1 MCDDYGIVNAP
12 FSGSLAGPV
21 SRKEPAGSQYD
32 GVKLLNDGKED
43 KMSIQ
48 CLEVSAA
55 KGKKLLEIIHYH
67 LKLQLPVLE
76 NVLSANV
83 DI

>member
-1 MCDDYGIVNAP
+1 MFNSNLICHFSYRGNGLHKAVDLVCDDYGIVNTP

-21 SRKEPAGSQYD
+21 SRKDPAGNQYD

-48 CLEVSAA
+48 YLKVSAA
-55 KGKKLLEIIHYH
+55 GK
-67 LKLQLPVLE
+67 
-76 NVLSANV
+76 
-83 DI
+83 